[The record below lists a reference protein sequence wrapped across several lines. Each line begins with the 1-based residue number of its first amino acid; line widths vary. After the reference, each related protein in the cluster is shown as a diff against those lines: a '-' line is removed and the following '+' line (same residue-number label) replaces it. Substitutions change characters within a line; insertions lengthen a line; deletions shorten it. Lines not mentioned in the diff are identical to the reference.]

1 MGSRARDLRKQQTD
15 AERLLWSR
23 LRNRQLAGFKFR
35 RQYPIAPYIVDFACL
50 EAELVVEVDGSQH
63 MSHAQ
68 SDYARDQFIERMG
81 FRVIRFWD
89 NDVLVR
95 TEEVLEVIFQ
105 ELSAPSPCA
114 REGRSRFQAFCAW
127 MRPRSGM
134 QRRN

>member
-23 LRNRQLAGFKFR
+23 LRNYQLAGFKFR
-35 RQYPIAPYIVDFACL
+35 RQYPISPYIVDFACL

-63 MSHAQ
+63 MSNTQ
-68 SDYARDQFIERMG
+68 SDYARDQLIKRLG

-89 NDVLVR
+89 NDVLLR

-105 ELSAPSPCA
+105 ELSAPSP
-114 REGRSRFQAFCAW
+114 
-127 MRPRSGM
+127 
-134 QRRN
+134 